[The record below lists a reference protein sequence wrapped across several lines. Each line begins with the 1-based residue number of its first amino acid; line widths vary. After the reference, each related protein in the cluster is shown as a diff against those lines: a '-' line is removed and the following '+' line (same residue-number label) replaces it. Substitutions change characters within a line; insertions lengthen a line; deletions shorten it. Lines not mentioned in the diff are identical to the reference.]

1 MDYKNS
7 EAPLTTVTYDKTK
20 IEEPTQNIYESISI
34 MSKRAIQINEDL
46 KRELVDKLEEFAT
59 HNDSLEEIF
68 ENKEQIEVSRFYEKL
83 PKSTAIAIEEWL
95 KGKIYHRNPEETDN
109 KE

>member
-20 IEEPTQNIYESISI
+20 IEAPTQNIYESISI

-83 PKSTAIAIEEWL
+83 PKATAIAIEEWL
-95 KGKIYHRNPEETDN
+95 HGKIYYRNPEETD
-109 KE
+109 KQE

>member
-7 EAPLTTVTYDKTK
+7 EAALTTITYDKTK
-20 IEEPTQNIYESISI
+20 IEEPTHNIYESISI
-34 MSKRAIQINEDL
+34 MAKRAIQISEDL
-46 KRELVDKLEEFAT
+46 KVELIDKLEEFAT

-95 KGKIYHRNPEETDN
+95 KGKIYHRNPETTDTN
-109 KE
+109 E

>member
-7 EAPLTTVTYDKTK
+7 EAPLTTITYDKTK
-20 IEEPTQNIYESISI
+20 IEEPTQNIYEAISI
-34 MSKRAIQINEDL
+34 IAKRAVQISNDL
-46 KRELVDKLEEFAT
+46 KVELIDKLEEFAT

-83 PKSTAIAIEEWL
+83 PKSTAMAVEEWL
-95 KGKIYHRNPEETDN
+95 KGKIYHRIPEETDTQ
-109 KE
+109 K

>member
-20 IEEPTQNIYESISI
+20 IEEPTQNIFESISI
-34 MSKRAIQINEDL
+34 MAKRSVQINEEL

-83 PKSTAIAIEEWL
+83 PKATAIAVEEWL
-95 KGKIYHRNPEETDN
+95 NGKIYYRKQEETDN